1 MKKES
6 LNDKITKYPI
16 LNEVRSS
23 IHLKNLSDNSVKNYI
38 VEPHFIS
45 GKNKEK
51 LQNKKAN
58 GWRVMPYS
66 TA

>member
-1 MKKES
+1 MSRE
-6 LNDKITKYPI
+6 DKNNIYGKACF
-16 LNEVRSS
+16 E
-23 IHLKNLSDNSVKNYI
+23 I

>member
-1 MKKES
+1 MRQKFLAMS
-6 LNDKITKYPI
+6 
-16 LNEVRSS
+16 
-23 IHLKNLSDNSVKNYI
+23 